1 MGATEINS
9 LFSWNDEKIYQEARR
24 IVVAEL
30 QNIVYN
36 EFLPIVLG
44 SDTVPHGLNSA
55 YDDNEDASVHNVFAT
70 AAYRFGH
77 SLITQMLNMPS
88 SGDTY
93 DLEENFFDI
102 NEIWNNEKLDEIL
115 KGATN
120 QESEESDQFINNA
133 ARNIQRGR
141 DHGLAT
147 FKTFREDVCGLSSPP
162 VWQDGVSTTDDLD
175 PLYGPGQ
182 GYTKM
187 EI

>member
-1 MGATEINS
+1 MNKFSRIATEIKS
-9 LFSWNDEKIYQEARR
+9 IASSWNDEKIYQEARR

-30 QNIVYN
+30 QNIVYK

-44 SDTVPHGLNSA
+44 TNTVPHGVNSA

-102 NEIWNNEKLDEIL
+102 KYEIASFRFEDTKN
-115 KGATN
+115 T
-120 QESEESDQFINNA
+120 QF
-133 ARNIQRGR
+133 
-141 DHGLAT
+141 L
-147 FKTFREDVCGLSSPP
+147 
-162 VWQDGVSTTDDLD
+162 
-175 PLYGPGQ
+175 
-182 GYTKM
+182 
-187 EI
+187 